1 MNSILLEVMAMEVQ
15 PKILRI
21 ASLLS
26 EGASFAISVRL
37 RSREMS
43 SIVVLAE
50 STLDTTIND
59 FIHVLKKFN
68 FKNIYVYK

>member
-37 RSREMS
+37 RSWEMS

>member
-59 FIHVLKKFN
+59 FIHVIKKFN